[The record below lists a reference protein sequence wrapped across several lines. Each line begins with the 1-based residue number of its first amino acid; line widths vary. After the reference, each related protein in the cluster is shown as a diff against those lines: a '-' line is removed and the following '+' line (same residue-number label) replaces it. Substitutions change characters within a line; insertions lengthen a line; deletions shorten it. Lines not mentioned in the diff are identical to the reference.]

1 MADYK
6 KTVTGA
12 HKKGLFGGMF
22 SAGTK
27 MGLLGAG
34 IAAVASG
41 GLAIPFMIGGFLAAG
56 AIGSTYAAARWGKES
71 IFNLLL
77 GRPRLNGDK
86 VNGVDIG
93 QDGQEPGQEK
103 AQNFGLLEGV
113 FTILAAKMGIQSAVD
128 KAKDIFDID
137 GGDKGPAAPAA
148 PSRREQRQQAKAAE
162 QARLDNL
169 SLDDIGSVTLDNE
182 TLASGKDTKSQLERA
197 QADIRQAYRNDARL
211 AADGDR
217 SAQAR
222 VDRFLGEQEALAND
236 PAGNHFSNYM
246 GKDGKATI
254 PAAALESRTLFS
266 NDGLGSQ
273 FENYANHQ
281 QTLVEQ
287 AQTQVDAARQ
297 QVLDANKQHAKGKL
311 DAADVRAANA
321 GLREAQELQ
330 ELAVAGPAVIQG
342 VQDWQAALDADAKAA
357 VQQAGATINGT
368 TTPTPST
375 QPEVQEQAEYQ
386 GKHVRTEE
394 ADAPAKSDSAKTAGA
409 SYQDK
414 AAAFAASLRESGV
427 ERTGSGDRGAQA
439 PAANAAKERP
449 AGEHLAK

>member
-1 MADYK
+1 MAEYK
-6 KTVTGA
+6 KTITGA

-22 SAGTK
+22 SAGMK
-27 MGLLGAG
+27 MGLVGAG

-41 GLAIPFMIGGFLAAG
+41 GLAIPFLVGGFLAAG
-56 AIGSTYAAARWGKES
+56 ALGSTYAAARWAKES
-71 IFNLLL
+71 VFNLLL

-93 QDGQEPGQEK
+93 QDGEEPGQNK
-103 AQNFGLLEGV
+103 AQNFGLMEGI

-128 KAKDIFDID
+128 KAKDIFGTDM
-137 GGDKGPAAPAA
+137 GDNPAAPAA

-182 TLASGKDTKSQLERA
+182 TLASGKDTKAQLERA

-222 VDRFLGEQEALAND
+222 IDRFLDEQETLAND
-236 PAGNHFSNYM
+236 PAGNQYGNYI

-321 GLREAQELQ
+321 GLREAQEMQ
-330 ELAVAGPAVIQG
+330 ELAMAGPAVIQG
-342 VQDWQAALDADAKAA
+342 TQDWQAALDAEAKAA

-368 TTPTPST
+368 ATPATPSA
-375 QPEVQEQAEYQ
+375 QPEPQEQAEYQ
-386 GKHVRTEE
+386 GKHVRREE
-394 ADAPAKSDSAKTAGA
+394 ADAPARDGSANTAGA
-409 SYQDK
+409 GGQD
-414 AAAFAASLRESGV
+414 AAAIAASLRESGV

-439 PAANAAKERP
+439 PAANAARERP
-449 AGEHLAK
+449 AGEQLAK